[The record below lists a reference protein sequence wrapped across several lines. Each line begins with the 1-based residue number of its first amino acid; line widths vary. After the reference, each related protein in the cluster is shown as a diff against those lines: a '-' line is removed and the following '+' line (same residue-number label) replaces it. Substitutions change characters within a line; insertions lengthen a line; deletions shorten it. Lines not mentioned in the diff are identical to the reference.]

1 MKTRWKILPGFCV
14 VAAVVALAAIA
25 RHYQLK
31 MAVAHY
37 RAELKAKGEPMDLA
51 QVLPPPVPPEQN
63 SAESFQKVY
72 ALLESNETCLSTN
85 PISGKQMVAPGK
97 AMVVAT
103 QPEVHVPGKYGF
115 TDSWDEVAAAVQQ
128 NQEALR
134 LLRGIIEKPALD
146 FQIPYARGFVD
157 SRIFT
162 NLHLAELKKSASLL
176 GSAAMVDLHRGDA
189 GEAVENVRA
198 MLAIA
203 SAMQDQRLVISE
215 LVRIAIAAIAQ
226 NPTWEI
232 LQSGRVTE
240 KDLAALQNDWGR
252 LDFIHGCKNALTME
266 RLVSDAMLT
275 QWRKSDTEFDKYFR
289 MFASARQ
296 SLGVDDAEEPT
307 FYQRMKFSAEIF
319 LWRHWWSY
327 PDELRSLRGGEVLME
342 TARCAETNSAFSTLL
357 QRQQAGLD
365 ALGLND
371 SLDKLSNP
379 LLLFVE
385 PDLHSLLSESVI
397 TMSGCFKRVMVI
409 ETARRMTVAAIALK
423 RYQLKNGNYPPD
435 LNSLVPEFVAT
446 VPLDPVDGKPL
457 RYRLNSDGTFLLY
470 SVGENGV
477 DDGGNPALEKGVV
490 SSSYY
495 WQNPHALDW
504 VWPQPATEAEIQKY
518 YEERG
523 KKSD

>member
-1 MKTRWKILPGFCV
+1 MKTRWKILFGFCAVATV
-14 VAAVVALAAIA
+14 VVLAAIA

-31 MAVAHY
+31 TAVAHY

-63 SAESFQKVY
+63 SAAFFLKASVLIDTKAFFY
-72 ALLESNETCLSTN
+72 TN
-85 PISGKQMVAPGK
+85 TFSGKQMVAPGK
-97 AMVVAT
+97 AMVRAA
-103 QPEVHVPGKYGF
+103 QPDINEPGKYGF
-115 TDSWDEVAAAVQQ
+115 TNSWNEASTAVKQ
-128 NQEALR
+128 NAETLS
-134 LLRGIIEKPALD
+134 LLHKIIENPKLD
-146 FQIPYARGFVD
+146 FHIPYARGFVD
-157 SRIFT
+157 GGFFT
-162 NLHLAELKKSASLL
+162 NMHLIELKKSAYLL
-176 GSAAMVDLHRGDA
+176 SSAAIVDLHRGNAD
-189 GEAVENVRA
+189 EAVENVRA

-203 SAMQDQRLVISE
+203 SAMQDQRLEISE
-215 LVRIAIAAIAQ
+215 LVRIAIAAITQ

-232 LQSGRVTE
+232 LQSNHATE
-240 KDLAALQNDWGR
+240 KDLAALQKDWER
-252 LDFIHGCKNALTME
+252 LDFIHGYKNALTME

-397 TMSGCFKRVMVI
+397 TMSGCFKRVMAI

-423 RYQLKNGNYPPD
+423 RYQFKNGNYPPD
-435 LNSLVPEFVAT
+435 LNSLAPEFVAT
-446 VPLDPVDGKPL
+446 VPLDAVDGKPL
-457 RYRLNSDGTFLLY
+457 RYKSNPDGTFLLY

>member
-1 MKTRWKILPGFCV
+1 
-14 VAAVVALAAIA
+14 
-25 RHYQLK
+25 
-31 MAVAHY
+31 
-37 RAELKAKGEPMDLA
+37 
-51 QVLPPPVPPEQN
+51 
-63 SAESFQKVY
+63 
-72 ALLESNETCLSTN
+72 
-85 PISGKQMVAPGK
+85 
-97 AMVVAT
+97 MVVAT
-103 QPEVHVPGKYGF
+103 QPEVREPGKYGF
-115 TDSWDEVAAAVQQ
+115 TNSWDEAATAVQQ
-128 NQEALR
+128 NREALQ
-134 LLRGIIEKPALD
+134 LLRGIIENPALD
-146 FQIPYARGFVD
+146 FQILYARGFVD
-157 SRIFT
+157 SGIFT
-162 NLHLAELKKSASLL
+162 NLHLAELKKSAYLL
-176 GSAAMVDLHRGDA
+176 SSAAIVDLHRGNAD
-189 GEAVENVRA
+189 EAVENVRA

-203 SAMQDQRLVISE
+203 SAMQDQRLEISE
-215 LVRIAIAAIAQ
+215 LVRIAIAAIMQ

-232 LQSGRVTE
+232 LQSNHATE
-240 KDLAALQNDWGR
+240 KDFAALQKDWER
-252 LDFIHGCKNALTME
+252 LDFVQSYKNALTME

-307 FYQRMKFSAEIF
+307 FYQRMKFSTEIF

-342 TARCAETNSAFSTLL
+342 TARCAETNDTFSTLL

-379 LLLFVE
+379 FLLLAE

-397 TMSGCFKRVMVI
+397 TMSGCFKRVMAI

-435 LNSLVPEFVAT
+435 LNSLVPEFFAV

-457 RYRLNSDGTFLLY
+457 RYKLNSDGTFLLY
-470 SVGENGV
+470 SVGENGM
-477 DDGGNPALEKGVV
+477 DDGGNPALEKGVT
-490 SSSYY
+490 SSSFQ
-495 WQNPHALDW
+495 WQNLHALDW
-504 VWPQPATEAEIQKY
+504 VWPQPATAAEIQKY
-518 YEERG
+518 YDERG